1 MKDKKYTI
9 EVTETSKK
17 FTMHRENNGFNIWE
31 LIGFVELVRSE
42 LIQQAV
48 SMSDTPVIKR
58 IFNTDNKK
66 GEIEIKRKEII

>member
-17 FTMHRENNGFNIWE
+17 FTMQRENNGFNIWE